1 MGVIKE
7 KKMEIMEMVDDIT
20 TLFIKEKYGDDA
32 YKSCGFHLKDDV
44 LDEFQELFDQVETIV
59 LKSLGENNQVY
70 KEKIIKFKNE
80 KERVMSEAT
89 LYLLISL
96 ELNDTRAKSR
106 DCRRIIQSANS
117 GMDSIT
123 MKIAVGG
130 LTSALGLMEEV
141 YPEQVLN

>member
-1 MGVIKE
+1 MDK
-7 KKMEIMEMVDDIT
+7 
-20 TLFIKEKYGDDA
+20 
-32 YKSCGFHLKDDV
+32 
-44 LDEFQELFDQVETIV
+44 
-59 LKSLGENNQVY
+59 
-70 KEKIIKFKNE
+70 
-80 KERVMSEAT
+80 AT
-89 LYLLISL
+89 LYLLVSL
-96 ELNDTRAKSR
+96 EVNDTRAKSR